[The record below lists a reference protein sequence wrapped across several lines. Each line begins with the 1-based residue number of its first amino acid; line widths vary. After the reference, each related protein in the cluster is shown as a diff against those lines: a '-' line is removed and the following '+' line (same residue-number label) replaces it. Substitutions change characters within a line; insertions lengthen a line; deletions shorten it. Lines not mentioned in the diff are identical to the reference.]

1 MRAFSRE
8 HNTGGPPSNL
18 EAREYINVLK
28 LKAAKFDI
36 ITFTKIFPHIKVVHL
51 QMDNM
56 VALSYIK
63 KYEGYQQQV
72 SLRI

>member
-8 HNTGGPPSNL
+8 HTTGGPPSNL